1 MIYVIGNLSNT
12 ILIMFGFSSLRAC
25 VSDDWGSVMILTEP
39 LFLLPWFLFGEQF
52 WLYQNCFCGPLSVR
66 ACSAEEQRWKGVSRI
81 IHE

>member
-39 LFLLPWFLFGEQF
+39 LFYPGSSLENNFG
-52 WLYQNCFCGPLSVR
+52 CIRIVSV
-66 ACSAEEQRWKGVSRI
+66 V
-81 IHE
+81 H